1 MHMAGRKKSRMNTI
15 KVNKKN
21 VLMVAHRGVSGLEP
35 ENSIPAF
42 IAAGN
47 RSYYGVETDI
57 HVTSDGKFVVIH
69 DDQTGRVAGDNIC
82 VEEASYDLLKK
93 LNLYDVCRMEI
104 NAGITGA
111 EKGKRAD
118 LFIPSLADY
127 VNICKKYNKKCVLEL
142 KNPFKPED
150 IVRMVEEIKEL
161 DYLDGMIF
169 ISFSYENMV
178 ALRKLLPEQ
187 PLQFLTSKAD
197 EELVEN
203 LNKYDLDLD
212 IYYTALTKEIIDT
225 VHAQGHKVNAWTCDS
240 KEDAERL
247 IDWGVDF
254 ITSNILE

>member
-1 MHMAGRKKSRMNTI
+1 MNTI
-15 KVNKKN
+15 KINKKS

-42 IAAGN
+42 VAAGN
-47 RSYYGVETDI
+47 RSYYGVETDV

-69 DDQTGRVAGDNIC
+69 DDQTGRVAGDNIS
-82 VEEASYDLLKK
+82 VEQSSYDLLKK
-93 LNLYDVCRMEI
+93 LNLYDVCRMET

-118 LFIPSLADY
+118 LMIPSLADY

-142 KNPFKPED
+142 KNPFEPED
-150 IVRMVEEIKEL
+150 LVRLVEEIKEL

-178 ALRKLLPEQ
+178 ALRELLPRQ
-187 PLQFLTSKAD
+187 PLQFLTSNAD
-197 EELVEN
+197 EDLVGR
-203 LNKYDLDLD
+203 LNKYGLDLD
-212 IYYTALTKEIIDT
+212 INYKALTKELLDA
-225 VHAQGHKVNAWTCDS
+225 VHAEGHKVNVYTCDN

>member
-1 MHMAGRKKSRMNTI
+1 MNTI
-15 KVNKKN
+15 NINKKN

-42 IAAGN
+42 VAAGN
-47 RSYYGVETDI
+47 RSYYGVETDV

-69 DDQTGRVAGDNIC
+69 DDQTGRVAGDNIS
-82 VEEASYDLLKK
+82 VEQSSYDLLKK
-93 LNLYDVCRMEI
+93 LNLYDICRMET

-118 LFIPSLADY
+118 LMIPSLADY

-142 KNPFKPED
+142 KNPFEPED
-150 IVRMVEEIKEL
+150 IVRLVEEIKEL
-161 DYLDGMIF
+161 DYLDGIIF

-178 ALRKLLPEQ
+178 ALRELLPRQ
-187 PLQFLTSKAD
+187 PLQFLTSNAD
-197 EELVEN
+197 EDLVER
-203 LNKYDLDLD
+203 LNKYGLDLD
-212 IYYTALTKEIIDT
+212 INYKVLTKELLDA
-225 VHAQGHKVNAWTCDS
+225 VHAEGHKVNVYTCDN

>member
-1 MHMAGRKKSRMNTI
+1 MNTI
-15 KVNKKN
+15 NINKKN

-42 IAAGN
+42 VAAGN
-47 RSYYGVETDI
+47 RSYYGVETDV

-69 DDQTGRVAGDNIC
+69 DDQTGRVAGDNIS
-82 VEEASYDLLKK
+82 VEQSSYDLLKK
-93 LNLYDVCRMEI
+93 LNLYDVCRMET

-118 LFIPSLADY
+118 LMIPSLADY

-142 KNPFKPED
+142 KNPFEPED
-150 IVRMVEEIKEL
+150 IVRLVEEIKEL
-161 DYLDGMIF
+161 DYLDEIIF

-178 ALRKLLPEQ
+178 ALRELLPRQ
-187 PLQFLTSKAD
+187 PLQFLTSNAD
-197 EELVEN
+197 EDLVER
-203 LNKYDLDLD
+203 LNKYGLDLD
-212 IYYTALTKEIIDT
+212 IYYKALTKELLDA
-225 VHAQGHKVNAWTCDS
+225 VHAEGHKVNVYTCDN